1 MNGHP
6 DPDPL
11 AHALAGG
18 PARALVVGAGLT
30 GLSVARLLLSR
41 GIAVA
46 VTDTRGSP
54 PELAA
59 LRALAAQRGRALT
72 VRTGGLD
79 ATLLADTDL
88 VVVSPGVATTGP
100 FFEAARAR
108 RLPIVGDIELFARL
122 ATAPVAGITGTN
134 GKSTVT
140 TLLAGIAARA
150 GVAVRAGGNL
160 GPPALELLAADA
172 ALYVLE
178 ISSFQLETTD
188 SLRLKTAAVLNV
200 TPDHLDR
207 YPDLASYAAAKA
219 RIYAHCEVA
228 VVNLDDPWVPAM
240 VRRAQPSLSFSLR
253 DGARADYTLQ
263 ALGGGAWLARRGEP
277 LLPLAQLRIAG
288 AHNAANALAALAL
301 AEALALPT
309 GAALEEL
316 RCFPGLPHRTQWI
329 AEVRGVR
336 FVNDSKGTN
345 VGATVAAVSGLPG
358 PLLLILGGDGKGQ
371 DFRPLRAAFVGKV
384 RYAALIGRDAD
395 AIAQALAGICECEH
409 AGGLEDAVQR
419 AAQRAVPGETV
430 LLSPACASLDMFRNY
445 AHRGSVFA
453 EAVQRLVA

>member
-1 MNGHP
+1 MNRPSHP
-6 DPDPL
+6 DSL
-11 AHALAGG
+11 ARALAGG
-18 PARALVVGAGLT
+18 PARAVIVGAGLT
-30 GLSVARLLLSR
+30 GLSVARLLLAR

-46 VTDTRGSP
+46 VTDTRGAP

-59 LRALAAQRGRALT
+59 LRTLAAQSGRVVT
-72 VRTGGLD
+72 VRTGGFD
-79 ATLLADTDL
+79 ATLLADADL
-88 VVVSPGVATTGP
+88 VVVSPGVATSGP
-100 FFEAARAR
+100 FFETARAR

-122 ATAPVAGITGTN
+122 AMAPVAGITGTN

-188 SLRLKTAAVLNV
+188 SLRLKAAAVLNV

-207 YPDLASYAAAKA
+207 YADLASYAAAKA
-219 RIYAHCEVA
+219 RIYTHCEVA
-228 VVNLDDPWVPAM
+228 VVNLDDPLVPGM
-240 VRRAQPSLSFSLR
+240 LRQAQPSLSFSLR
-253 DGARADYTLQ
+253 AGARADYTLQ
-263 ALGGGAWLARRGEP
+263 ALGGGAWLVRRGEP

-316 RCFPGLPHRTQWI
+316 RSFPGLAHRTQWI

-336 FVNDSKGTN
+336 FINDSKGTN

-358 PLLLILGGDGKGQ
+358 PLLLILGGEGKGQ
-371 DFRPLRAAFVGKV
+371 DFRPLRAAFDGKV

-395 AIAQALAGICECEH
+395 ALAHALAGICECEY
-409 AGGLEDAVQR
+409 AGSLEEAVQR
-419 AAQRAVPGETV
+419 AAQRARPGETV